1 MPWTLNLYKHVNIW
15 FPWLFNICNS
25 TNLKIP
31 SVIWNRKKVHACLNA
46 QCRLGGHFTLIS
58 GYELC
63 FFIEEPTVTMKCKT
77 AMKALYLSINLC
89 LSVMDNLS
97 CIYICYYFKAKE
109 QRMYINNVF
118 PLIYSSNVN
127 QTINYNPSTIKYYVK
142 GVCVHTRSFTVLQ
155 GPIPV
160 KVYKQTLNMNYMYQL
175 LGNI

>member
-1 MPWTLNLYKHVNIW
+1 
-15 FPWLFNICNS
+15 
-25 TNLKIP
+25 
-31 SVIWNRKKVHACLNA
+31 
-46 QCRLGGHFTLIS
+46 
-58 GYELC
+58 
-63 FFIEEPTVTMKCKT
+63 
-77 AMKALYLSINLC
+77 
-89 LSVMDNLS
+89 
-97 CIYICYYFKAKE
+97 
-109 QRMYINNVF
+109 MYINNVF